1 MTLHLHG
8 IDVGEATDAMRE
20 EGRNPTIEEIGRA
33 TTPALRLTQQLLGLV
48 LESWTGEQ
56 DEFVDGVRGTF
67 AYANAELARRGP
79 GGASDREARGSVEAA
94 TGAVRVI
101 MESFEEAHYSA
112 IDQIMAASMLLER
125 VVVRGARRG
134 RMVEAYDG
142 IVERIR
148 PHIVAASE
156 LYEKKLAVL
165 EAMGISVDD

>member
-48 LESWTGEQ
+48 LESWAGEQ

-79 GGASDREARGSVEAA
+79 GGEREVRKSYETA
-94 TGAVRVI
+94 TSTVRVI
-101 MESFEEAHYSA
+101 MESFQEAHFSKL
-112 IDQIMAASMLLER
+112 DQIMAASLLLEQTI
-125 VVVRGARRG
+125 VLGARRG